1 MISIE
6 EACKIALTKIPENK
20 KIIEVLETDLFWV
33 FVDETFEKPVIG
45 PSPLAIFK
53 NDGHIEPCSP
63 VHMKFEIYNSMS
75 KKKKIPFPEYLVTS
89 GRAKTP
95 APSGN

>member
-6 EACKIALTKIPENK
+6 EACKIALSKIPENK

-33 FVDETFEKPVIG
+33 FVDETFEKVVIG
-45 PSPLAIFK
+45 PSPLAVFK

-63 VHMKFEIYNSMS
+63 VHMQLEIYDSMS

-89 GRAKTP
+89 GRAKIP
-95 APSGN
+95 VPSGN

>member
-6 EACKIALTKIPENK
+6 EACKIALTKIPEDK
-20 KIIEVLETDLFWV
+20 KVIEVWETDHLWV

-53 NDGHIEPCSP
+53 KDGDYSYCVPGEKNTWEYYVGP
-63 VHMKFEIYNSMS
+63 
-75 KKKKIPFPEYLVTS
+75 KKKIPFPEYLVTS
-89 GRAKTP
+89 GRAKFP
-95 APSGN
+95 VSSGN

>member
-6 EACKIALTKIPENK
+6 DACKIALSKIPEDK
-20 KIIEVLETDLFWV
+20 
-33 FVDETFEKPVIG
+33 TFEKPVIG
-45 PSPLAIFK
+45 PHPLAIFK
-53 NDGHIEPCSP
+53 KDGD
-63 VHMKFEIYNSMS
+63 FEYCLPWEKNTGEYYVGP
-75 KKKKIPFPEYLVTS
+75 KKKIPFPEYLVTS